1 MCSRGNKLEP
11 LQQYIFALTVQPR
24 LGGRCLALRDFILI
38 SYGWIVSKLFSI
50 LAKASFMQNWYWNMS
65 SVSFSSCFLYCASM
79 MVFSGAFIL
88 FIIVCSDS
96 NFLSYLLLFLDCHIS
111 YSIICV
117 FVIVNFVIYLFVF
130 GSFKVNRYL
139 WWIGF
144 MV

>member
-1 MCSRGNKLEP
+1 
-11 LQQYIFALTVQPR
+11 
-24 LGGRCLALRDFILI
+24 
-38 SYGWIVSKLFSI
+38 
-50 LAKASFMQNWYWNMS
+50 MQNWYWNVS

-88 FIIVCSDS
+88 FIIVCSGS

-111 YSIICV
+111 YNIICV

-139 WWIGF
+139 W
-144 MV
+144 